1 MTRKRITAL
10 CGLGIVL
17 LALVAIGW
25 SSYRYRRGKYM
36 PPPVLMG
43 HCYTSFQERM
53 ADVVASEGGLP
64 KSDAMLLQCGT
75 FLSPVSLY
83 PVEQWGIERIM
94 VENLHGPLGARNPTY
109 RVVMEVRVQYEDGD
123 VALLRWTV
131 QNHGYHIGPLV
142 ISQGIG
148 PPWEI
153 SLVRPDNG
161 LDRS

>member
-36 PPPVLMG
+36 PPPALVG
-43 HCYTSFQERM
+43 YCYTSFQDWM

-83 PVEQWGIERIM
+83 PVERWGIEQITL
-94 VENLHGPLGARNPTY
+94 ENLHGL
-109 RVVMEVRVQYEDGD
+109 
-123 VALLRWTV
+123 
-131 QNHGYHIGPLV
+131 
-142 ISQGIG
+142 
-148 PPWEI
+148 
-153 SLVRPDNG
+153 
-161 LDRS
+161 

>member
-25 SSYRYRRGKYM
+25 FPYHYHKGQAL
-36 PPPVLMG
+36 PTPILIG
-43 HCYTSFQERM
+43 HCYTSFQKLIER
-53 ADVVASEGGLP
+53 EGGLP

-83 PVEQWGIERIM
+83 PVERWEIEQIM
-94 VENLHGPLGARNPTY
+94 LENLHGPFAKNPTY
-109 RVVMEVRVQYEDGD
+109 QVVMEVRVQYEDGD
-123 VALLRWTV
+123 IALLHWTTW
-131 QNHGYHIGPLV
+131 NYGYHIGPLV
-142 ISQGIG
+142 INKGIG

>member
-1 MTRKRITAL
+1 MIRKKITAL

-17 LALVAIGW
+17 LALVTIGW

-43 HCYTSFQERM
+43 HCYASFQERI
-53 ADVVASEGGLP
+53 ADIVEREGGLP

-75 FLSPVSLY
+75 FLSPDSLY
-83 PVEQWGIERIM
+83 PVERWEIEQIM
-94 VENLHGPLGARNPTY
+94 LENLHGPFAKNPTY
-109 RVVMEVRVQYEDGD
+109 QVVMEVRVQYEDGD
-123 VALLRWTV
+123 IALLHWTTW
-131 QNHGYHIGPLV
+131 NYGYHIGPLV
-142 ISQGIG
+142 INKGIG

>member
-1 MTRKRITAL
+1 
-10 CGLGIVL
+10 
-17 LALVAIGW
+17 
-25 SSYRYRRGKYM
+25 
-36 PPPVLMG
+36 MG
-43 HCYTSFQERM
+43 HCYASFQERI
-53 ADVVASEGGLP
+53 ADIVEREGGLP

-75 FLSPVSLY
+75 FLSPDSLY
-83 PVEQWGIERIM
+83 PVERWEIEQITL
-94 VENLHGPLGARNPTY
+94 ENLHGPLGARNPTY

>member
-1 MTRKRITAL
+1 MIRKKITAL

-25 SSYRYRRGKYM
+25 SSYRYCRGKYM
-36 PPPVLMG
+36 PPPVLIG
-43 HCYTSFQERM
+43 HCYTSFQKLIER
-53 ADVVASEGGLP
+53 EGGLP

-83 PVEQWGIERIM
+83 PVERWEIEQITL
-94 VENLHGPLGARNPTY
+94 ENLHGPLGARDPAY
-109 RVVMEVRVQYEDGD
+109 QVVMEVRVQYEDGD
-123 VALLRWTV
+123 IAFLHWTTW
-131 QNHGYHIGPLV
+131 NYGYHIGPLV
-142 ISQGIG
+142 INKGIG

>member
-10 CGLGIVL
+10 YGLGIVL

-25 SSYRYRRGKYM
+25 FPYHYHKGKAL
-36 PPPVLMG
+36 PTPILIG
-43 HCYTSFQERM
+43 HCYTSFQKLIER
-53 ADVVASEGGLP
+53 EGGLP

-83 PVEQWGIERIM
+83 PVERWEIEQIM
-94 VENLHGPLGARNPTY
+94 LENLHGPFAKNPTY
-109 RVVMEVRVQYEDGD
+109 QVVMEVRIQYEDGD
-123 VALLRWTV
+123 VALLRWTA
-131 QNHGYHIGPLV
+131 QNRGYHLGPLV

-153 SLVRPDNG
+153 SRVCLETD
-161 LDRS
+161 